1 MIVQSISLLWGKK
14 TRGAPYSTLRNQ
26 YNKSFSIPE
35 SMINYKFDSKIP
47 FQKIDLIQND
57 QGIIIKNNKVEYV
70 DANLCDWKIGC
81 TEIQRK
87 EELLLVFFKYTN
99 YCGKPIRYDS
109 KHNYLSEKA
118 FELNINEYGRIIY
131 NGRLVNH
138 DTGEW
143 IYQLNILNVYNSNC
157 NNKEV
162 LVEKMPLKEYKQLE
176 ILF

>member
-118 FELNINEYGRIIY
+118 FEL
-131 NGRLVNH
+131 
-138 DTGEW
+138 
-143 IYQLNILNVYNSNC
+143 
-157 NNKEV
+157 
-162 LVEKMPLKEYKQLE
+162 
-176 ILF
+176 